1 MQTKTMQR
9 SAPVTVVGVGEN
21 TQRPPTVPGGDV
33 QPFATT
39 PMVGQGDKF
48 PSGKPQDRQPVTLM
62 TSPMLGFLDQ
72 GRPNKRVAKSK
83 TIAGTCKRPCKRT
96 RKHIQVFRAALP

>member
-1 MQTKTMQR
+1 MQR
-9 SAPVTVVGVGEN
+9 SAPVTIVGVGEN
-21 TQRPPTVPGGDV
+21 TQRPPTVPDGDV

-62 TSPMLGFLDQ
+62 TGPMLGFLDQ

-83 TIAGTCKRPCKRT
+83 IIAGTCVSKSWPVAEFVAGDR
-96 RKHIQVFRAALP
+96 I